1 MPSVGVNLPSI
12 YHLDLA
18 RNKLAGSI
26 PDGFVQGISNVV
38 KLKLND
44 NQLSGSLPHSLALC
58 KRLTMLRLESNML
71 EGQIPPQLS
80 TLASLVEASFRDNH
94 LTGARSWRWH
104 YRSEAWCSLSCAQ
117 RRVSGR
123 IRHTATRIQPS
134 VLVRCHCRY
143 HHTIA
148 DGARLCKQQL
158 YWKRAQLVLVAP

>member
-80 TLASLVEASFRDNH
+80 TLASLVEASFRDNR
-94 LTGARSWRWH
+94 LTGARSWLALPP
-104 YRSEAWCSLSCAQ
+104 RSLVLTLLRATT
-117 RRVSGR
+117 R
-123 IRHTATRIQPS
+123 IRSNQAH
-134 VLVRCHCRY
+134 CHSDSAISTCPMSLPIPPHDR
-143 HHTIA
+143 
-148 DGARLCKQQL
+148 
-158 YWKRAQLVLVAP
+158 